1 MKRYCVYKHTF
12 PNGKVYI
19 GITSRKP
26 NERWQNGKGYTSNRH
41 LQNAIKKYGWIN
53 IKHDILLKD
62 LTEEEA
68 KKYEIFYIKFYNST
82 DTRNGY
88 NISLGGN
95 IINEETKNKI

>member
-68 KKYEIFYIKFYNST
+68 
-82 DTRNGY
+82 
-88 NISLGGN
+88 
-95 IINEETKNKI
+95 